1 MHVEV
6 MCTLPKSLLEGL
18 QMDRKEMVKQLGQHF
33 GVKAQY
39 MGAPSFAYQIQTS
52 ARIITIDREGRIT
65 TESGKEVEFDTL
77 INETMD
83 EKEHIAYEVAVLME
97 GHTGRTLRNLVN
109 MIYSKQHLI
118 KKSLGTTV
126 DIVGADFSIGIN
138 EVPIETLEDFKTT
151 LEDIG
156 EKSCE
161 GIEFDFYKNTLTFSF
176 LEEEVAPEKLEAYTQ
191 FVALLNQQ
199 AKELKRASAKVKPTD
214 NEKYAFRVWLL
225 RLGMIGDEYK
235 MARKILL
242 ENLDGNSAFRSGS
255 KPEKVKDGEAE

>member
-1 MHVEV
+1 
-6 MCTLPKSLLEGL
+6 
-18 QMDRKEMVKQLGQHF
+18 MDRKEMVKQLGQHF
-33 GVKAQY
+33 GVKVQY
-39 MGAPSFAYQIQTS
+39 MGAPSFAYQIQTP
-52 ARIITIDREGRIT
+52 RGIITIDREGRIT
-65 TESGKEVEFDTL
+65 TESGKEEEFDTL
-77 INETMD
+77 INETME
-83 EKEHIAYEVAVLME
+83 EKEHIAYEVVVPLE
-97 GHTGRTLRNLVN
+97 GHTGRTLRNLTN

-118 KKSLGTTV
+118 KKSLGTTF

-138 EVPIETLEDFKTT
+138 EVPIETCEDFKSA

-161 GIEFDFYKNTLTFSF
+161 GIEFDFYKNTLTFKF
-176 LEEEVAPEKLEAYTQ
+176 LEGEVTPEKLEAYTQ

-199 AKELKRASAKVKPTD
+199 AKELKRASAKAKTTD